1 MSAILNLPLSI
12 SAVERNTGLSKDT
25 LRVWERRYGFP
36 TPARDAHGERVYPP
50 EQVEKLRIIKHLMDR
65 GLRPGKLIGQDL
77 AELKGL
83 ADEHPADGSPPLN
96 PELAALMDLLRG
108 HRVTELRQ
116 QLMQSLHRQ
125 GLEHFISDVVAP
137 MNTEVG
143 EAWMRGDLEV
153 YEEHLYTEVA
163 QGLLRSTI
171 NGLPAGSQ
179 APRVLLTTLPGEV
192 HQLGLLMAEAIFTLN
207 DAGCISLGTQTPA
220 RDIALAAESHSAD
233 VVALSFSA
241 AFPAAQVAEAL
252 ASLRGQ
258 LPERIELW
266 AGGGNP
272 GLGRRIAPGVTVL
285 RDLEQIGAAVAAW
298 RASRTVAVTAASVSS
313 HASDPAKRT

>member
-36 TPARDAHGERVYPP
+36 APGRDLHGERVYAPD
-50 EQVEKLRIIKHLMDR
+50 QVEKLRIIKRLMDR
-65 GLRPGKLIGQDL
+65 GLRPGKLIGQP
-77 AELKGL
+77 L
-83 ADEHPADGSPPLN
+83 ADLKALVDDHPAEGSLPPN
-96 PELAALMDLLRG
+96 PELAALMDLVRA

-125 GLEHFISDVVAP
+125 GLEHFISDIIAP

-163 QGLLRSTI
+163 QGLLRTTI
-171 NGLPAGSQ
+171 NGLPPGSQ
-179 APRVLLTTLPGEV
+179 APRVLLTSLPGEL
-192 HQLGLLMAEAIFTLN
+192 HQMGLLMAEAIFTLN

-220 RDIALAAESHSAD
+220 RDIVMAAESHSAD
-233 VVALSFSA
+233 IVALSFSA
-241 AFPAAQVAEAL
+241 SFPAAQVAEAL
-252 ASLRGQ
+252 GALRSQ
-258 LPERIELW
+258 LPERVELW

-272 GLGRRIAPGVTVL
+272 GLGKRLAPGVTVL
-285 RDLEQIGAAVAAW
+285 RELEQIGTGVAAW
-298 RASRTVAVTAASVSS
+298 RASRTLPAPS
-313 HASDPAKRT
+313 HASDAASKT